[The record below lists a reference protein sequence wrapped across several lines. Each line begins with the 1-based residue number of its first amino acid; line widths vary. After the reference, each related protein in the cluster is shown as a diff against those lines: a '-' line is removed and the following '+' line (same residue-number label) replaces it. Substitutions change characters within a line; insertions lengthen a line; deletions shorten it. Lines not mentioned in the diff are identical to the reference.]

1 MLRDYK
7 VDDLPKFLELLKS
20 KDLQAELFKIKMEG
34 KYGIEQYSDFI
45 VCDIDQEKV
54 YYKDNKGKVQI
65 VNKESLVHLD

>member
-20 KDLQAELFKIKMEG
+20 KDLQAELFKIKMDG

-45 VCDIDQEKV
+45 VCDID
-54 YYKDNKGKVQI
+54 
-65 VNKESLVHLD
+65 